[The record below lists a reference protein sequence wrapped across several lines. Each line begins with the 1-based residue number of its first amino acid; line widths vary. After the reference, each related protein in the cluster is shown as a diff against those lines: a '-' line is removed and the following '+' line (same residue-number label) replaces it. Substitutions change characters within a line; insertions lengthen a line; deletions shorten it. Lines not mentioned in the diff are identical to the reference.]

1 MKKINIYIV
10 NICLLLIAHCQFV
23 NAQETIPINLE
34 KVLELSG
41 ANNLTIKEYQE
52 KQQLSAAHFA
62 KAREWW
68 LPEIYAGTQ
77 THQLWGAVMN
87 GNGRFFLDVNRNN
100 LWLGIGANANWDF
113 AKGIYSSKSAQLQYQ
128 ASELLTAAERNK
140 AILESV
146 KTYYDLLTAQLNLVA
161 YKDLVAQSD
170 SIVMQIQIQVD
181 AGLLY
186 QSEVL
191 LAKSNKNHLQV
202 EMLNAQK
209 SYYEHTAKLTKL
221 LNLSVSTKL
230 VSVDSLLMPL
240 DYSNNLEENKDH
252 SLANHPEIKAFEL
265 EIKALHI
272 KKRNYSTGLLFPE
285 LSIGANTGYFGR
297 LSGDLTP
304 MDVVAFPNP
313 NQLNSTQFLNVSL
326 LWKIPFGTIAYNG
339 DNKKYNSLIKIKE
352 IETEQF
358 KAGLNESISNATT
371 SIEIGKEQISIT
383 KEAYELT
390 AQALQ
395 QSIERQKLGT
405 AKPFEVFQAQQFF
418 LQAQLDYLMSISE
431 YNKAQFE
438 LKVAKGV
445 QL

>member
-1 MKKINIYIV
+1 MRNILFI
-10 NICLLLIAHCQFV
+10 IGLFTILEV
-23 NAQETIPINLE
+23 NAQETVPLTLE

-41 ANNLTIKEYQE
+41 ANNLTIKEYKERQE
-52 KQQLSAAHFA
+52 LSLAHLA

-68 LPEIYAGTQ
+68 LPEIYAGAQ

-113 AKGIYSSKSAQLQYQ
+113 AEGIYGTKSVKLQNQ
-128 ASELLTAAERNK
+128 ASEFLTAAERNN

-161 YKDLVAQSD
+161 YKNLVAQSD
-170 SIVMQIQIQVD
+170 SIVQQIQIQVD

-202 EMLNAQK
+202 ELLNAQK
-209 SYYEHTAKLTKL
+209 SYNQHAAKLTKL
-221 LNLSVSTKL
+221 LNLSASTNL
-230 VSVDSLLMPL
+230 VSVDSILMPL
-240 DYSNNLEENKDH
+240 DYNNTLQENNDS

-265 EIKALHI
+265 EIQSLQI
-272 KKRNYSTGLLFPE
+272 KKKDYTTGLWFPE

-304 MDVVAFPNP
+304 MDAVAFPNP

-326 LWKIPFGTIAYNG
+326 LWKIPLGTFTYNG

-352 IETEQF
+352 IESQRF
-358 KAGLNESISNATT
+358 KAELNEEISNATS
-371 SIEIGKEQISIT
+371 SIEIGKKQISIT

-395 QSIERQKLGT
+395 QSIARQKLGT
-405 AKPFEVFQAQQFF
+405 AKPFEVFQAQEFF
-418 LQAQLDYLMSISE
+418 LQAQLDYLMAISE

-438 LKVAKGV
+438 LKVANGEG
-445 QL
+445 L